1 MGVAEVQPTPT
12 DDAIAIEVVATTTCD
27 RAAVCAQLGSGL
39 EFDSTD
45 ACMKQAREAAADDLH
60 GQGEACAHA
69 VETEPLNRCLW
80 DLANRPCED
89 TSHANA
95 TAPAARA
102 ARTPPSCEAARLC
115 P

>member
-39 EFDSTD
+39 AYASTD
-45 ACMKQAREAAADDLH
+45 ACMTHAREAAAGDLH
-60 GQGEACAHA
+60 AQPELCSHA
-69 VETEPLNRCLW
+69 VETEPLNRCLA
-80 DLANRPCED
+80 DLANRPCPEV
-89 TSHANA
+89 SPANA
-95 TAPAARA
+95 TVS
-102 ARTPPSCEAARLC
+102 SCEAAKLC